1 MPARGIRVVAGI
13 FAGLILACAL
23 TATGAALGLM
33 LPRLAPGLAA
43 WTEAL
48 PSAPAAELLGPS
60 SANATVA
67 PAADRETL
75 FAPFW
80 EAWDVVH
87 REFVDQPVDDLVLMR
102 GAIRGLLDA
111 LGDEHTAYM
120 DPEEYSQANIPLQG
134 EYEGIGAWVDTE
146 AQFLT
151 IIAPMPDSPAER
163 AGLHPGDEIVGVDG
177 QDVTGLDGSLVIRRV
192 LGPAGT
198 RVVLSIRREGEP
210 QDFDVEV
217 VREKIAVPS
226 VESRMLDNGIAYVRL
241 YSFSES
247 TDMDLR
253 QALSDLLAQ
262 APQALI
268 LDLRGNG
275 GGYLSS
281 AVDVASEFIQDGTI
295 LTERY
300 GDGREQVYSAN
311 GNGLA
316 TEIRLA
322 VLVDAGSASA
332 SEIVAGAI
340 QDYGRAL
347 LVGETTFGK
356 GSVQN
361 WRALSGDGGA
371 VRVTI
376 ARWYT
381 PDDRSIQDAGLTPDI
396 PAELTQDD
404 IDAQRDPQLD
414 RAVEALLESS
424 S

>member
-1 MPARGIRVVAGI
+1 MRARGMRVVAGV
-13 FAGLILACAL
+13 FAGLILAFAL
-23 TATGAALGLM
+23 LTTGAAFGLV
-33 LPRLAPGLAA
+33 LPRLAPGLIA
-43 WTEAL
+43 WTAAL
-48 PSAPAAELLGPS
+48 PSAPAADRLGPS
-60 SANATVA
+60 SGNAPTT
-67 PAADRETL
+67 PATDRETL

-80 EAWDVVH
+80 ESWDIVH

-102 GAIRGLLDA
+102 GAIRGLLEA
-111 LGDEHTAYM
+111 LGDEHTGYM
-120 DPEEYSQANIPLQG
+120 DPEEYKQANIPLQG

-146 AQFLT
+146 AKFLT
-151 IIAPMPDSPAER
+151 IIAPMPNSPAER

-177 QDVTGLDGSLVIRRV
+177 QDVTRLDGSLVIRRV

-198 RVVLSIRREGEP
+198 RVILTVRREGEP

-226 VESRMLDNGIAYVRL
+226 VESRMLDGGIAYVRL
-241 YSFSES
+241 FSFSES
-247 TDMDLR
+247 TDRDLR
-253 QALSDLLAQ
+253 QALSELLAQ
-262 APQALI
+262 EPHGLI

-281 AVDVASEFIQDGTI
+281 AVDVASEFIQQGTI

-300 GDGREQVYSAN
+300 GDGQDQVYSAN

-316 TEIRLA
+316 TDIRLA

-396 PAELTQDD
+396 PVELTQDD

-414 RAVEALLESS
+414 RAVKALLESS

>member
-1 MPARGIRVVAGI
+1 MPPRGIRVIAGI

-23 TATGAALGLM
+23 TATGAAFGLM

-43 WTEAL
+43 WTEML
-48 PSAPAAELLGPS
+48 PSAPGADVLGPP

-80 EAWDVVH
+80 EAWDIVH
-87 REFVDQPVDDLVLMR
+87 REFVDQPVDDTVLMR
-102 GAIRGLLDA
+102 GAIRGLLDS
-111 LGDEHTAYM
+111 LGDEHTGYM
-120 DPEEYSQANIPLQG
+120 DPEEYSQANIPLEG

-151 IIAPMPDSPAER
+151 IIAPMPNSPAER
-163 AGLHPGDEIVGVDG
+163 AGLHPGDEIVAVDG

-192 LGPAGT
+192 LGPAGSH
-198 RVVLSIRREGEP
+198 VVLSIRREGEAE
-210 QDFDVEV
+210 DFDVEV

-226 VESRMLDNGIAYVRL
+226 VESRMLDDGIAYVRL
-241 YSFSES
+241 FSFSES
-247 TDMDLR
+247 TDRDLR
-253 QALSDLLAQ
+253 QALGDLLAQ
-262 APQALI
+262 TPQALI

-300 GDGREQVYSAN
+300 GDGREQTYSAN

-340 QDYGRAL
+340 QDYERAL
-347 LVGETTFGK
+347 LIGETTFGK

-376 ARWYT
+376 ARWFT

-396 PAELTQDD
+396 PVELTEDD
-404 IDAQRDPQLD
+404 FAARRDPQLD
-414 RAVEALLESS
+414 RAVEALLVSS

>member
-1 MPARGIRVVAGI
+1 MPARGIRVVAGV

-23 TATGAALGLM
+23 TATGAAFGLM
-33 LPRLAPGLAA
+33 LPRLAPGLTA

-80 EAWDVVH
+80 EAWDIVH

-151 IIAPMPDSPAER
+151 IIAPMPNSPAER

-198 RVVLSIRREGEP
+198 KVVLSIRREGEP

-226 VESRMLDNGIAYVRL
+226 VESRMLDSGIAYVRL

-247 TDMDLR
+247 TDRDLR
-253 QALSDLLAQ
+253 QALSELLAQ

-300 GDGREQVYSAN
+300 GDGREQIYSAN

-322 VLVDAGSASA
+322 VLIDAGSASA

-340 QDYGRAL
+340 QDYGRAI

-381 PDDRSIQDAGLTPDI
+381 PDSRSIQDAGLTPDI
-396 PAELTQDD
+396 LVELTQEDF
-404 IDAQRDPQLD
+404 DAQRDPQLD

>member
-1 MPARGIRVVAGI
+1 MPARGIRVIAGI
-13 FAGLILACAL
+13 LAGLILACAL
-23 TATGAALGLM
+23 TATGATFGLM

-43 WTEAL
+43 WTELL
-48 PSAPAAELLGPS
+48 PSAPAAELLGPPS
-60 SANATVA
+60 VNATVA

-80 EAWDVVH
+80 EAWDIVH
-87 REFVDQPVDDLVLMR
+87 REFVDQPVDDMVLMR
-102 GAIRGLLDA
+102 GAIRGLLDS
-111 LGDEHTAYM
+111 LGDEHTGYM
-120 DPEEYSQANIPLQG
+120 DPEEYSQANIPLEG

-151 IIAPMPDSPAER
+151 IIAPMPNSPAER

-198 RVVLSIRREGEP
+198 RVVLSIRREGEAE
-210 QDFDVEV
+210 DFDVEV

-226 VESRMLDNGIAYVRL
+226 VESRMLEGGIAYVRL
-241 YSFSES
+241 FSFSES
-247 TDMDLR
+247 TDRDLR
-253 QALSDLLAQ
+253 QALGDLLAQ
-262 APQALI
+262 TPQALI

-300 GDGREQVYSAN
+300 GDGTEQVYSAN

-332 SEIVAGAI
+332 SEIVARAI

-396 PAELTQDD
+396 AVELTQDD
-404 IDAQRDPQLD
+404 VDAQRDTQLD
-414 RAVEALLESS
+414 RAVEALLGSS